1 MGSVLPSGGN
11 NYRQK
16 WAPFFWHFPID
27 IVIEVA
33 KVLFLKVQNI
43 IWHIKI
49 VIVSFKK
56 SIVEEG
62 VERCVQPRKS
72 SLMIVADVRIPMNLL
87 HKWRWVFSLFIKMA
101 ANDFQAWLDTM
112 QQRHFAPV
120 CNRRRHNSEAPSS
133 GQYQWNS

>member
-1 MGSVLPSGGN
+1 MLNFHKLLNFVK
-11 NYRQK
+11 Q
-16 WAPFFWHFPID
+16 APFD
-27 IVIEVA
+27 IFLYVGIIIEVA

-49 VIVSFKK
+49 VIVAFKK

-87 HKWRWVFSLFIKMA
+87 HK
-101 ANDFQAWLDTM
+101 
-112 QQRHFAPV
+112 
-120 CNRRRHNSEAPSS
+120 
-133 GQYQWNS
+133 